1 MKVYA
6 IQPRYDEF
14 KGYLVKD
21 PQVARAQYASARCK
35 GQPLPWPAPLE
46 ILADEEDTGI
56 PEADIG
62 MLSSGSL
69 VLTEGAYATLK
80 PVAETY
86 GQLLP
91 LQYGD
96 RTLWL
101 WNITNVPGALDRERS
116 AFNDFG
122 GVAQPVFSAAQIA
135 DNAVFKLEEDNFSGI
150 YCTDTFRELVES
162 HQFSG
167 LAFEELDVV

>member
-6 IQPRYDEF
+6 VQPKYDEY

-21 PQVARAQYASARCK
+21 TDTARKLYGSARCK
-35 GQPLPWPAPLE
+35 GQPLPWPEPLE
-46 ILADEEDTGI
+46 IVADEEDTGI

-62 MLSSGSL
+62 MLSIGSL
-69 VLTEGAYATLK
+69 VLTEKAFDTLK
-80 PVAETY
+80 VVTEQY

-91 LQYGD
+91 LQYGS

-101 WNITNVPGALDRERS
+101 WNITNVPGALEDERTT
-116 AFNDFG
+116 FNDFG
-122 GVAQPVFSAAQIA
+122 GVAEPVFSAHKVAE
-135 DNAVFKLEEDNFSGI
+135 NAIFKLREDNFSGI

-162 HQFSG
+162 HNFSG
-167 LAFEELDVV
+167 IEFEEMQMA